1 MISDDKIWRLSDDV
15 IGTYDIISK
24 NSFSFSKHFFILCFF
39 KLHSP
44 ITDTDD
50 DTIEEKQEV
59 KKEEVM
65 EGVVDENTPPE
76 R

>member
-1 MISDDKIWRLSDDV
+1 MTSSELM
-15 IGTYDIISK
+15 T
-24 NSFSFSKHFFILCFF
+24 SFQKTLFHSQNTFCFF

>member
-1 MISDDKIWRLSDDV
+1 MISDDKIWRPSDDV
-15 IGTYDIISK
+15 IGTYDIVSK
-24 NSFSFSKHFFILCFF
+24 KSFSFCVF